1 MWAKKLKNHDGLS
14 ASKKSSF
21 RVKFSLLI
29 AEFSGDLC
37 KQDCSLNGIAFI
49 QIPPTFLML
58 SEFTPCPNPPQST
71 SKLRN
76 TPGPEPGLIILVQ
89 ALYPRQSPRSLA
101 RASKHEPTG
110 THVLTSN
117 DHQLLA
123 HHVAGGN
130 SPARLTIYIYIYIR
144 CDHIRVGGR

>member
-1 MWAKKLKNHDGLS
+1 MWAKKQKNHDGLS

-49 QIPPTFLML
+49 QIAPTFLMP

-71 SKLRN
+71 ICHFGPYREYRENEAAPNKVLRYA
-76 TPGPEPGLIILVQ
+76 I
-89 ALYPRQSPRSLA
+89 
-101 RASKHEPTG
+101 
-110 THVLTSN
+110 
-117 DHQLLA
+117 
-123 HHVAGGN
+123 
-130 SPARLTIYIYIYIR
+130 
-144 CDHIRVGGR
+144 